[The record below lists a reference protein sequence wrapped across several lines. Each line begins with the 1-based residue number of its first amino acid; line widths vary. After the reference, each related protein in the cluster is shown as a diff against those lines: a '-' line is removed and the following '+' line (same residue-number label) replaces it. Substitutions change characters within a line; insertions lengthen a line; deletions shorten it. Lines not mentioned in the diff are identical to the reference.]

1 MVTYT
6 DHECRIAICMF
17 LVVSQCWKERD
28 NNETVALMSQ
38 AAPLRVPGWF
48 IDAPYLFTW
57 LWVTTREPWFFPGK
71 VNGMDDPTGG
81 QPPTGYDQSIS
92 IRGRKLSLMLIGLLA
107 AVLAGSQVR
116 RFL

>member
-71 VNGMDDPTGG
+71 VNGMDDLQEVNLQQATINP
-81 QPPTGYDQSIS
+81 YQSE
-92 IRGRKLSLMLIGLLA
+92 A
-107 AVLAGSQVR
+107 ASYHSC
-116 RFL
+116 